1 MSVAR
6 FIRYPIEVN
15 PDTLAQSVYAYIQA
29 RSPQWSPN
37 DTELDVWIIQALTA
51 LVAENREMISDV
63 SADIYRDF
71 GATMV
76 GLAPIDATPS
86 TITSTWVM
94 INNAGHTIPAGT
106 QVGILDSAGNVI
118 PFETT
123 ADVIILAGS
132 TTAAGVTLRSTNPGA
147 ETAGLAGAGVALQLL
162 DVLDFVSTVT
172 ANSTSTG
179 GVDAESDTDYLNR
192 LVNFITLLSRRP
204 ILPNDFAILGRN
216 VAGVYRIVIIDG
228 YNPAAGGSF
237 NNERMITF
245 AALDANG
252 ADVSTAVKNAVQ
264 TLLDGNREVSFVVN
278 AMSANRTTIDV
289 TFAAKAVSGYDTV
302 DVHDRAIL
310 ALQSYLNAATWGQD
324 ETGDPQS
331 WTDKGFVRFSEIG
344 QVLSNVPG
352 LDYWT
357 TLTMR
362 TGANAF
368 ATTDITLAAP
378 ASLAIAGVVTGTVT

>member
-228 YNPAAGGSF
+228 YNPAAGGSY
-237 NNERMITF
+237 NNPRMITF
-245 AALDANG
+245 AALDAAGANVSAPVK
-252 ADVSTAVKNAVQ
+252 ADVAA
-264 TLLDGNREVSFVVN
+264 LFAANREVNFVIN
-278 AMSANRTTIDV
+278 SMDPNRNQVDV
-289 TFAAKAVSGYDTV
+289 TYTAKTLPGYDPVAVKASINANLAAFLNPITWGNDSPGDPRSWV
-302 DVHDRAIL
+302 DKNSVRYSDVGAVISNTEGVDYWSALTIGIHLSGLSAADVALVGPAAVAIL
-310 ALQSYLNAATWGQD
+310 NTAA
-324 ETGDPQS
+324 
-331 WTDKGFVRFSEIG
+331 
-344 QVLSNVPG
+344 
-352 LDYWT
+352 
-357 TLTMR
+357 
-362 TGANAF
+362 
-368 ATTDITLAAP
+368 
-378 ASLAIAGVVTGTVT
+378 GTVT